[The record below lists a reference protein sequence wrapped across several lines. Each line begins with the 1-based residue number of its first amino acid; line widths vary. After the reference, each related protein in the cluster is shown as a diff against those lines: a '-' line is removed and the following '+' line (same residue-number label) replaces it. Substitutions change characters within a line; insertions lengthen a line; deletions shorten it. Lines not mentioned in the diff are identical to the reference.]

1 MTIVRRKKYP
11 DHLFG
16 KLPFF
21 YFEVFRMFQFLEREL
36 LVYQTCELVNLNPN
50 HLKLQMVRIGV
61 RISLDTTVQA
71 GEQVTKTVLSY
82 YCTVTTPEHF
92 SGRLDHKTITN
103 YQSEMSKYP
112 DHLRPNYYFL
122 IFFRNMIYFKLIF
135 LMTRPVCKKIYQ
147 FTKNI

>member
-1 MTIVRRKKYP
+1 
-11 DHLFG
+11 
-16 KLPFF
+16 
-21 YFEVFRMFQFLEREL
+21 MFQFLEREL

-71 GEQVTKTVLSY
+71 GEQVTKTPILNGHPQSILTTCRNVLSY

-103 YQSEMSKYP
+103 YQSEMSKYS

-122 IFFRNMIYFKLIF
+122 IFFRNMIYFKLKF
-135 LMTRPVCKKIYQ
+135 LMTRPVWKKIYKY
-147 FTKNI
+147 TKNIKKHVL